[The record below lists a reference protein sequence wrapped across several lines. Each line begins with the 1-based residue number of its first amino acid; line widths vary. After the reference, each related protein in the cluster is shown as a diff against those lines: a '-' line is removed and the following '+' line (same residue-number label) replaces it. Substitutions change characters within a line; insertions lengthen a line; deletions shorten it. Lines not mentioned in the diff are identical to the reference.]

1 MEISSLYTCVPQ
13 ITIIWCMFPET
24 WSVRSR
30 IFCHFW
36 QFFTLLPPN
45 NPENQNF
52 KKMKKTPEDI
62 IILHMPTINE
72 NHKMY
77 GSRNM
82 KWDIQNLFILGHFV
96 IFCPTNNPKNQNFEK
111 MEKRPRDII
120 ILHML
125 QKLWSHDEWFLRYGA
140 HGRTDGWMKK
150 VTHRG
155 RCPT

>member
-1 MEISSLYTCVPQ
+1 METSSLYTCVPQ

-82 KWDIQNLFILGHFV
+82 KWDRQNLFILGHFV

-155 RCPT
+155 GCPI